1 MEMPLTQNHQEWLGE
16 KNTLE
21 NASTP
26 FLLPFPSSFSFEP
39 LLRSIEQT
47 AQGQH
52 GTTFVAEEI
61 LRRIEKASEL
71 RGPIA
76 DLSVLADHQE
86 LVDLMLSFLIPPHVN
101 DHQLIKIARPFSM
114 DDVYISPRL
123 KEIFSKSDVKYAL
136 NKTDNILFCATLV
149 KAGSLI
155 LNKFYGQQIEIDPP
169 ILVSMEEGGAA
180 LPKFFKAN
188 MDISFVD
195 VKVNGELP
203 MLTQQEIDQ
212 LLSNIYDTDRW
223 LDALP
228 VGTFEFHGFIMLS
241 MLDITTEE
249 SLSQIKHHL
258 LRRNAVLDQENIK
271 QLEHLIR
278 IYLGVPDL
286 RLGVT
291 AIDYPIERAVAHQY
305 KIRFDF
311 LSKEIPDLLAPAYS
325 GSIYERVCQFREVM
339 LVEDLRKVKTQ
350 TPLERALIE
359 QGLRSMIIATL
370 VDMEDNVVGLVE
382 LGSPHAY
389 GLHSFIELK
398 FKEIVGLFRT
408 AVQRSREEVDNA
420 IESVI
425 REQYTALHPSVE
437 WRFTEEA
444 FNILE
449 KRTNGEKRA
458 RGKGIVFKDVY
469 PLYGQADIVG
479 SSTKRNEAIR
489 ADLMTELSE
498 ARAVLMKSKDLIVFP
513 LINQALLH
521 LDRELQHLTD
531 TFNSNDETRILDL
544 MHLEIQPLLRQLA
557 MENND
562 LSPAVRAYFNSL
574 DPELGIVYRQRK
586 DYEKS
591 VEALNDL
598 IGSFLDKEN
607 AAMQATLPHYFER
620 YKTDGVEYN
629 MYLGQSILKKKNVF
643 SDIHLRNFRLWQLIQ
658 MCDIT
663 RQVETQRQHW
673 PQPLTTAQLVFA
685 YTTPLSIRFRM
696 DEKRFDVDGA
706 YNVRYE
712 ILKKRIDKAVIART
726 DERIT
731 KSGHVSIVYLQEK
744 DRLEYLKYADYLL
757 YHGYITEPPHDYELG
772 PLQGVQ
778 GLRALRMQVKL

>member
-1 MEMPLTQNHQEWLGE
+1 MEISITENHQEWLGE
-16 KNTLE
+16 KNTLQ
-21 NASTP
+21 NATSP

-39 LLRSIEQT
+39 LLRSIEHT
-47 AQGQH
+47 AQQQSGMAFIAQ
-52 GTTFVAEEI
+52 EI
-61 LRRIEKASEL
+61 LRRIDKVEDL
-71 RGPIA
+71 RGPIQ
-76 DLSVLADHQE
+76 DLSLLADHRE
-86 LVDLMLSFLIPPHVN
+86 LVDMMLSFLIPSHTYET
-101 DHQLIKIARPFSM
+101 QLVKISRPFSM
-114 DDVYISPRL
+114 DDVYTSPRL
-123 KEIFSKSDVKYAL
+123 QEIFSKSDVKYAL

-155 LNKFYGQQIEIDPP
+155 LNKYYGQQIEIDPP
-169 ILVSMEEGGAA
+169 ILVSMEESGAA
-180 LPKFFKAN
+180 LPKFYKAN

-195 VKVNGELP
+195 VKINGELP
-203 MLTQQEIDQ
+203 MLTQHEIDQ

-223 LDALP
+223 LNALP
-228 VGTFEFHGFIMLS
+228 VDTFEFHGFIMVS

-258 LRRNAVLDQENIK
+258 LRRNAILDRENIEELE
-271 QLEHLIR
+271 QLMR

-311 LSKEIPDLLAPAYS
+311 LSKEIPDLLAPDFS

-339 LVEDLRKVKTQ
+339 LVEDLRNVKNK
-350 TPLERALIE
+350 TPLETALIE
-359 QGLRSMIIATL
+359 QGIRSLIIATL
-370 VDMEDNVVGLVE
+370 VDTEDNVVGLVE

-420 IESVI
+420 IEAVI

-437 WRFTEEA
+437 WRFIEEA
-444 FNILE
+444 FNIIE
-449 KRTNGEKRA
+449 KRTNGEKSA

-489 ADLMTELSE
+489 ADLITELSE
-498 ARAVLMKSKDLIVFP
+498 ARAVLIKSKDLIVFP
-513 LINQALLH
+513 LVNQALLH

-544 MHLEIQPLLRQLA
+544 MHSEIQPLLRQLA
-557 MENND
+557 AENTE
-562 LSPAVRAYFNSL
+562 LAGPVKAYFNSL
-574 DPELGIVYRQRK
+574 DPELGIVYQQRK

-591 VEALNDL
+591 VESLNHL

-607 AAMQATLPHYFER
+607 AAMQQTLPHYFER

-629 MYLGQSILKKKNVF
+629 MYLGESILKKKNVF

-658 MCDIT
+658 MCEIT

-712 ILKKRIDKAVIART
+712 ILKKRIDKAVISGT

-731 KSGHVSIVYLQEK
+731 KSGHVSIIYLQEK
-744 DRLEYLKYADYLL
+744 DRIEYLKYADYLL

-772 PLQGVQ
+772 ALQGVQ
-778 GLRALRMQVKL
+778 GLRVLRMQVKL

>member
-1 MEMPLTQNHQEWLGE
+1 MEMPLTQNHQEWSVE
-16 KNTLE
+16 KNSLMD
-21 NASTP
+21 SVSP

-39 LLRSIEQT
+39 LLRSIEQKAQSQRGT
-47 AQGQH
+47 AFIAQ
-52 GTTFVAEEI
+52 EI
-61 LRRIEKASEL
+61 LRRIEKVEAL
-71 RGPIA
+71 KGPIK
-76 DLSVLADHQE
+76 DLSILADHQE
-86 LVDLMLSFLIPPHVN
+86 LVDMILSFIIPSYTQ
-101 DHQLIKIARPFSM
+101 DTQLVKIARPFSM
-114 DDVYISPRL
+114 DDIYTSPRL

-149 KAGSLI
+149 KAGGLI

-169 ILVSMEEGGAA
+169 ILVSMEEGGT

-223 LDALP
+223 LNALP
-228 VGTFEFHGFIMLS
+228 VETFEFHGFVIVS

-258 LRRNAVLDQENIK
+258 LRRNAVLDQENIEE
-271 QLEHLIR
+271 LEHLMR

-291 AIDYPIERAVAHQY
+291 AIDYPVERSVAHQY

-311 LSKEIPDLLAPAYS
+311 LSKEVPDLLAPDFS

-339 LVEDLRKVKTQ
+339 LVEDLRKVKNK
-350 TPLERALIE
+350 TPLETALIE
-359 QGLRSMIIATL
+359 QGIRSIIIATL

-420 IESVI
+420 IEAVI

-437 WRFTEEA
+437 WRFIEEA
-444 FNILE
+444 FSILE
-449 KRTNGEKRA
+449 KRTNGEKSA

-489 ADLMTELSE
+489 ADLITELSE
-498 ARAVLMKSKDLIVFP
+498 ARVVLVKSKDLIVFP
-513 LINQALLH
+513 LVSQALLH

-544 MHLEIQPLLRQLA
+544 MHSEIQPLLRQLA
-557 MENND
+557 TENND
-562 LSPAVRAYFNSL
+562 LSPAVKAYFNSL

-591 VEALNDL
+591 VESLNDL

-607 AAMQATLPHYFER
+607 TAMQQTLPHYFER

-629 MYLGQSILKKKNVF
+629 MYLGQSMLKNKNVF

-673 PQPLTTAQLVFA
+673 PQPLTTAQLIFA

-712 ILKKRIDKAVIART
+712 ILKKRIDKAVISGT

-731 KSGHVSIVYLQEK
+731 KSGHVSVVYLQEK

>member
-1 MEMPLTQNHQEWLGE
+1 MPPLQKQENWLEE
-16 KNTLE
+16 KRHLDDK
-21 NASTP
+21 ASP
-26 FLLPFPSSFSFEP
+26 FILPFASSFSFET
-39 LLRSIEQT
+39 LLDFLEQLAKEKKGT
-47 AQGQH
+47 SAFAQDVLQ
-52 GTTFVAEEI
+52 
-61 LRRIEKASEL
+61 RIKEVPAL
-71 RGPIA
+71 RGPIR
-76 DLSVLADHQE
+76 DLGILKEYQE
-86 LVDLMLSFLIPPHVN
+86 LVDMLLSFVIPSHSHEN
-101 DHQLIKIARPFSM
+101 QLIKISRPFSM
-114 DDVYISPRL
+114 DDVYTSRRL
-123 KEIFSKSDVKYAL
+123 KDIFTKSDVRYAL

-155 LNKFYGQQIEIDPP
+155 LNKFYGQQIEIEPP
-169 ILVSMEEGGAA
+169 ILVSMQESDAA
-180 LPKFFKAN
+180 LPRFYKTN
-188 MDISFVD
+188 MDISFID
-195 VKVNGELP
+195 VKIDGDLP

-212 LLSNIYDTDRW
+212 LLSNIYDTERW
-223 LDALP
+223 LNALP
-228 VGTFEFHGFIMLS
+228 VDKFEFQGFIMIS

-249 SLSQIKHHL
+249 ALSQIKHHL
-258 LRRNAVLDQENIK
+258 LRRNAVLDQGNIEE
-271 QLEHLIR
+271 LERLMR

-291 AIDYPIERAVAHQY
+291 AIDYPVDRAVAHQY

-311 LSKEIPDLLAPAYS
+311 LSKEIPDLLAPEYA

-339 LVEDLRKVKTQ
+339 LVEDLRKVKSETA
-350 TPLERALIE
+350 LEEALLD
-359 QGLRSMIIATL
+359 QGLRSLILATL
-370 VDMEDNVVGLVE
+370 VDQEENVIGLVE

-420 IESVI
+420 IEAVI

-437 WRFTEEA
+437 WRFIEEA
-444 FNILE
+444 FHLLE
-449 KRTNGEKRA
+449 Q
-458 RGKGIVFKDVY
+458 RGSGDKSVMGNGIVFKDVY

-489 ADLMTELSE
+489 ADLIAELTE
-498 ARAVLMKSKDLIVFP
+498 ARTVLVKSKETIAFP
-513 LINQALLH
+513 LVDQVLLYV
-521 LDRELQHLTD
+521 DRELQHLHD

-544 MHLEIQPLLRQLA
+544 LQSEVQPLLHQLA
-557 MENND
+557 AGNAD
-562 LSPAVRAYFNSL
+562 LCSSVRAYFDLL
-574 DPELGIVYRQRK
+574 DEDLGIIYKQRK

-607 AAMQATLPHYFER
+607 EGMQGTLPHYFER

-629 MYLGQSILKKKNVF
+629 MYLGQSLLKKKDVF

-658 MCDIT
+658 MCEIT
-663 RQVETQRQHW
+663 RLVEKQRQQW

-712 ILKKRIDKAVIART
+712 ILKKRIDKAVIAGT
-726 DERIT
+726 EERIT

-744 DRLEYLKYADYLL
+744 DRQEYLQYADYLL
-757 YHGYITEPPHDYELG
+757 YHGYITEPPQDHELG
-772 PLQGVQ
+772 ALQGVQ
-778 GLRALRMQVKL
+778 GLRALRMQVKI

>member
-1 MEMPLTQNHQEWLGE
+1 MEMPFTQNYQEWSGAKDSLKKAG
-16 KNTLE
+16 N
-21 NASTP
+21 P

-39 LLRSIEQT
+39 LLRSVEEIAQT
-47 AQGQH
+47 QSGIA
-52 GTTFVAEEI
+52 FVAQEI
-61 LRRIEKASEL
+61 LARIEKVKEL
-71 RGPIA
+71 RGPIINM
-76 DLSVLADHQE
+76 SVLNEHQE
-86 LVDLMLSFLIPPHVN
+86 LVDLLLSFLVPSYTQDN
-101 DHQLIKIARPFSM
+101 QLVKISRPFSM
-114 DDVYISPRL
+114 DDVYTSPRL
-123 KEIFSKSDVKYAL
+123 QDLFLKSDVKYTL

-169 ILVSMEEGGAA
+169 ILISIEESGTV
-180 LPKFFKAN
+180 LPKFYKAI

-203 MLTQQEIDQ
+203 MLSQHEIDQ

-223 LDALP
+223 LNALP
-228 VGTFEFHGFIMLS
+228 VDTFEFQGLVMVS
-241 MLDITTEE
+241 MLDITSEE

-258 LRRNAVLDQENIK
+258 LRRNAVLDRKNIEELE
-271 QLEHLIR
+271 QLMK

-291 AIDYPIERAVAHQY
+291 AIDYPVERAVAHQY

-311 LSKEIPDLLAPAYS
+311 LSQEIPNLLAPEYS
-325 GSIYERVCQFREVM
+325 GSIYERVCQFREV
-339 LVEDLRKVKTQ
+339 LLIEDLRNVKNQ
-350 TPLERALIE
+350 TPLEMALIE
-359 QGLRSMIIATL
+359 QGIRSIIIATL

-408 AVQRSREEVDNA
+408 AVERSREEVDNA
-420 IESVI
+420 IEAVI

-437 WRFTEEA
+437 WRFIEEA
-444 FNILE
+444 YNLLE
-449 KRTNGEKRA
+449 KRTNGEKVT

-479 SSTKRNEAIR
+479 SSTKRNEAVR
-489 ADLMTELSE
+489 ADLITELSE
-498 ARAVLMKSKDLIVFP
+498 ARAVLVKSKDLLVFP
-513 LINQALLH
+513 LVNQALLH

-531 TFNSNDETRILDL
+531 TFNSNDETRVLDL
-544 MHLEIQPLLRQLA
+544 LHTEIQPLLRQLA
-557 MENND
+557 MENVD

-574 DPELGIVYRQRK
+574 DPELGIVYQQRK

-607 AAMQATLPHYFER
+607 VAMQKTLPHYFER

-643 SDIHLRNFRLWQLIQ
+643 SDIHLRNFRLWQMIQ

-663 RQVETQRQHW
+663 RQVEIQRQHW
-673 PQPLTTAQLVFA
+673 PMSLTTAQLVFA

-712 ILKKRIDKAVIART
+712 ILKKRIDKAVISGT

-731 KSGHVSIVYLQEK
+731 KSGHVSVVYLQEK